1 MFLSFEKN
9 VIICTF
15 WEKNKLI
22 YYFLFD
28 QFRVKKWLFQIQI
41 PFENRQSIKD

>member
-1 MFLSFEKN
+1 MFLSFEKKLDN
-9 VIICTF
+9 LYF
-15 WEKNKLI
+15 LRKNKLI